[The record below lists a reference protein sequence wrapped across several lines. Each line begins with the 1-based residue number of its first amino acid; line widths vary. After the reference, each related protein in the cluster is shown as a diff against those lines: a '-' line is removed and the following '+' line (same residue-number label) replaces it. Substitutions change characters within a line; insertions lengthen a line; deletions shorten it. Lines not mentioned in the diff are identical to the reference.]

1 MIQDPSTGEILYNLM
16 QNDMVALRA
25 VMRLGWEIPNPI
37 NAMVPD
43 KTKRC
48 PFAILTAGA
57 SGASV
62 MTYSAGGADASE
74 QSGDGGVQIL
84 EKYTESQLSRLKIDD
99 IKAVADAKGYIIT
112 KEVKAEIIAEFLEQQ
127 NA

>member
-1 MIQDPSTGEILYNLM
+1 M

-48 PFAILTAGA
+48 PFAILTTAEAGA
-57 SGASV
+57 GISTQSADNGMQIAE
-62 MTYSAGGADASE
+62 TYSG
-74 QSGDGGVQIL
+74 
-84 EKYTESQLSRLKIDD
+84 SQLSRMKIDD
-99 IKAVADAKGYIIT
+99 IKALADAKGYIIT
-112 KEVKAEIIAEFLEQQ
+112 EEVKAEMITEFLAQQ
-127 NA
+127 GA